1 VRPYPDEPHP
11 VDLELVLRMQQGDLD
26 ALGGIYDRH
35 RQLVFRTA
43 LAITGDQEAAADLLQ
58 EVFLRLYRFADRID
72 PYRPLEPWLYR
83 MTANM
88 AYTWASQRR
97 RWYRLLQE
105 MAERLARDG
114 RPTPY
119 HLVEQ
124 REQWGE
130 VQRALE
136 AISPEKRVV
145 VVLYYLNG
153 LSLAEIAEAL
163 ELPLGT
169 VKSRLHY
176 GRKMLK
182 KSLALEGDSV
192 NTMGYEAT

>member
-1 VRPYPDEPHP
+1 MRPYPDEPHP

-58 EVFLRLYRFADRID
+58 EVFLRLYRFGDRID